1 MLKSENRLRKRK
13 EFAYL
18 YNHGDAKHTTN
29 LTIVYHSTKY
39 RTTKIGF
46 SVTKKIGKAY
56 VRNRVK
62 RVLRAVVRE
71 FVPSIVKDYNIV
83 FIAKSG
89 IEELTFDMVKIQ
101 VESLLKKAELLK
113 LGENNA

>member
-1 MLKSENRLRKRK
+1 MLKSENRLKKRK

-56 VRNRVK
+56 IRNRVK
-62 RVLRAVVRE
+62 RVLRAVVGG
-71 FVPSIVKDYNIV
+71 FVPCILKDYNIV
-83 FIAKSG
+83 FIAKPG
-89 IEELTFDMVKIQ
+89 IETLTFDAIKIQ
-101 VESLLKKAELLK
+101 VETLLKKAELISY
-113 LGENNA
+113 GEKDV